1 MARNR
6 ALEVSSGQLIAFLDC
21 DDWWDLN
28 YLSSREK
35 IFNNSDFDVF
45 YSNVLSF
52 YEKRDKFKKYRN
64 YNLPSGKIFNHLA
77 KDYFII
83 ISGSIIRKKVFDK
96 IGKFNSKFNI
106 IGDFEFMMRASRIF
120 NFHGLNEPL
129 IYYRVHENNFSK
141 KNINI
146 FYEEFFSWYKDQSEI
161 GDNDFLI
168 NREYFKKKLLF
179 LEINHLLLN
188 KKKNLLLLKKILK
201 YPNILQIIKFII
213 GFILPKKIIRL
224 IKN

>member
-1 MARNR
+1 
-6 ALEVSSGQLIAFLDC
+6 
-21 DDWWDLN
+21 
-28 YLSSREK
+28 
-35 IFNNSDFDVF
+35 
-45 YSNVLSF
+45 
-52 YEKRDKFKKYRN
+52 
-64 YNLPSGKIFNHLA
+64 
-77 KDYFII
+77 
-83 ISGSIIRKKVFDK
+83 
-96 IGKFNSKFNI
+96 
-106 IGDFEFMMRASRIF
+106 MMRASRIF

-188 KKKNLLLLKKILK
+188 KKK
-201 YPNILQIIKFII
+201 KFII
-213 GFILPKKIIRL
+213 IKKNLKISEYITNNK
-224 IKN
+224 IYYWIYPSKKNYKINKKLK